1 MSDFPSQPMTETRD
15 DATAQGFRLAWRWV
29 PVAAAVVIGSFIAIA
44 ALGGYFWEQI
54 EAANAF
60 RRIMG

>member
-1 MSDFPSQPMTETRD
+1 MTETRD
-15 DATAQGFRLAWRWV
+15 DGIAYGFRLAWRWV
-29 PVAAAVVIGSFIAIA
+29 PVATAVVIVGFIAIA

-60 RRIMG
+60 RRIVG

>member
-1 MSDFPSQPMTETRD
+1 MMSAD
-15 DATAQGFRLAWRWV
+15 DAFAYGFRLAWRWV
-29 PVAAAVVIGSFIAIA
+29 PVATAVVIVGFIAIA
-44 ALGGYFWEQI
+44 ALGYFWEQI

>member
-1 MSDFPSQPMTETRD
+1 MIMISRD
-15 DATAQGFRLAWRWV
+15 DAIAHGFRLAWRWV
-29 PVAAAVVIGSFIAIA
+29 PISALVVVLGFIAIA
-44 ALGGYFWEQI
+44 ALGYWWEQI

>member
-1 MSDFPSQPMTETRD
+1 MTRD
-15 DATAQGFRLAWRWV
+15 DVTAHGFRLAWRWV
-29 PVAAAVVIGSFIAIA
+29 PVATAVVVGSFIAIA

-60 RRIMG
+60 RREMQ

>member
-1 MSDFPSQPMTETRD
+1 MSDFPSQTMTETRD
-15 DATAQGFRLAWRWV
+15 DAIAYGFRLAWRWV
-29 PVAAAVVIGSFIAIA
+29 PVAAAVVVGSFIAIA
-44 ALGGYFWEQI
+44 ALGYWWEQV

>member
-1 MSDFPSQPMTETRD
+1 MTETRD
-15 DATAQGFRLAWRWV
+15 DAIAQGFRLAWRWV

-44 ALGGYFWEQI
+44 ALGYWWERV

>member
-1 MSDFPSQPMTETRD
+1 MTSRTQPMTETRD
-15 DATAQGFRLAWRWV
+15 DAFTQGFRLAWRWV
-29 PVAAAVVIGSFIAIA
+29 PVAAAVVVGSFIAIA
-44 ALGGYFWEQI
+44 ALGYFWEQI